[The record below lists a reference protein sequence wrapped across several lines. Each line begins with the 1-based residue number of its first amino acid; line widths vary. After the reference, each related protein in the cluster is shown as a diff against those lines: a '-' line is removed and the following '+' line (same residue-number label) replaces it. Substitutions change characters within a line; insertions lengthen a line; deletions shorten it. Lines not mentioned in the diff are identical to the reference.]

1 MDRES
6 GLTDL
11 FRGALSILEFEN
23 SLIVFDEI
31 NPFEIKNVKQYFE
44 MNDDCFFGFLFI
56 VSPRW
61 TSKKSFL
68 LYYYTSE
75 RWLIRGS
82 IYGNRGSKLAR
93 FLVYISRVSR
103 LPIGIQRKL
112 SSWLEFY
119 YREGEGVG
127 EKKAGKSLLEGW
139 HMALLFQLLKFRGW
153 KRPPRSRVNLTPVPP
168 LEDPPPLRSLLPP
181 PPSPLRSSPL
191 PSSSSPLLTKR
202 ATIPRFKWLDLSFE
216 LSRRLPLP
224 LGKRWP
230 NIGRTN

>member
-11 FRGALSILEFEN
+11 FRSALSILEFEN

-44 MNDDCFFGFLFI
+44 MNGDRFFEFLFI

-103 LPIGIQRKL
+103 LPISIQRKL
-112 SSWLEFY
+112 SS
-119 YREGEGVG
+119 
-127 EKKAGKSLLEGW
+127 
-139 HMALLFQLLKFRGW
+139 
-153 KRPPRSRVNLTPVPP
+153 
-168 LEDPPPLRSLLPP
+168 
-181 PPSPLRSSPL
+181 
-191 PSSSSPLLTKR
+191 
-202 ATIPRFKWLDLSFE
+202 
-216 LSRRLPLP
+216 
-224 LGKRWP
+224 
-230 NIGRTN
+230 